1 MADNLLLFLKVYDIM
16 HSSHEKNICSHLYKQ
31 EEMTKSNNCKAVG
44 IRTNK
49 YLKEIQCIA
58 DYTGR
63 IGKLYKNI

>member
-1 MADNLLLFLKVYDIM
+1 M
-16 HSSHEKNICSHLYKQ
+16 HSSHEKNICSHLFKQ
-31 EEMTKSNNCKAVG
+31 EEMTKRSNYCKAVG

-49 YLKEIQCIA
+49 YLKEIQVIA

>member
-1 MADNLLLFLKVYDIM
+1 M
-16 HSSHEKNICSHLYKQ
+16 HSSHEKNICSYLYKQ
-31 EEMTKSNNCKAVG
+31 EGMTKISNNCKAVG

-49 YLKEIQCIA
+49 YLKEIQGIA

>member
-1 MADNLLLFLKVYDIM
+1 M
-16 HSSHEKNICSHLYKQ
+16 HSSHEKNICSHLIKQ
-31 EEMTKSNNCKAVG
+31 EEMTKNYNCKAVG

-49 YLKEIQCIA
+49 YLKEIQGIA

>member
-1 MADNLLLFLKVYDIM
+1 
-16 HSSHEKNICSHLYKQ
+16 
-31 EEMTKSNNCKAVG
+31 MTKRSNYCKAVG

-49 YLKEIQCIA
+49 YLKEIRGIA

>member
-1 MADNLLLFLKVYDIM
+1 M

-31 EEMTKSNNCKAVG
+31 EGMTKNYNCKAVG

-49 YLKEIQCIA
+49 YLKEIRGIA